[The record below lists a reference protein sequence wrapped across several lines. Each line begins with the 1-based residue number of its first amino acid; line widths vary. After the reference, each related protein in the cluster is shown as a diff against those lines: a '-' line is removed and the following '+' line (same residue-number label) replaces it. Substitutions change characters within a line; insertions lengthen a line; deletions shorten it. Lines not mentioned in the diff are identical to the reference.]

1 MSGTRT
7 LGSLASESERAPGPG
22 EGVGRHDSPAALMWR
37 KFVRHRAALVSGV
50 VIILLYLVALFAEFF
65 SPWSPA
71 ERHAAYPLAP
81 PQTVRFVDTQGRLH
95 LRPFVYGLSRSVDP
109 STFTLT
115 YQEDRT
121 RQYPLR
127 LFVRGDSYRLLGL
140 IEWDVHLFGVSD
152 QDAPFFLMGTDQQ
165 ARDLFSRVLL
175 GARVSLSVGLIGV
188 ALSLVLGVVIGGVS
202 GYFGGAIDNIVQR
215 LIEVLRSFPTLPLW
229 MALGAALPPE
239 WPVVRTYFF
248 ITLILSL
255 LGWTGMARVVRG
267 KFLSLREE
275 EFVVAARLSGAR
287 TGRVIFRHLLP
298 SFSSHI
304 IATAT
309 LSIPGI
315 ILGETA
321 LSFLGV
327 GMRPPAVSWGVLLQD
342 AQNVH
347 AVVATPWLMLP
358 ALFVVVT
365 VLAFNFLGDGIRD
378 AADPHHEGR

>member
-1 MSGTRT
+1 
-7 LGSLASESERAPGPG
+7 
-22 EGVGRHDSPAALMWR
+22 
-37 KFVRHRAALVSGV
+37 
-50 VIILLYLVALFAEFF
+50 
-65 SPWSPA
+65 
-71 ERHAAYPLAP
+71 
-81 PQTVRFVDTQGRLH
+81 
-95 LRPFVYGLSRSVDP
+95 
-109 STFTLT
+109 
-115 YQEDRT
+115 
-121 RQYPLR
+121 
-127 LFVRGDSYRLLGL
+127 
-140 IEWDVHLFGVSD
+140 
-152 QDAPFFLMGTDQQ
+152 
-165 ARDLFSRVLL
+165 
-175 GARVSLSVGLIGV
+175 V

-202 GYFGGAIDNIVQR
+202 GYFGGAVDNIVQR